1 VPQLGVMTE
10 FGYHQLGLS
19 NTILKAAGVPG
30 GTGRI
35 HSVTLN
41 PIVHFNSKGRFD
53 PYVIGGADSRLIYPR
68 TKVV

>member
-1 VPQLGVMTE
+1 MTE